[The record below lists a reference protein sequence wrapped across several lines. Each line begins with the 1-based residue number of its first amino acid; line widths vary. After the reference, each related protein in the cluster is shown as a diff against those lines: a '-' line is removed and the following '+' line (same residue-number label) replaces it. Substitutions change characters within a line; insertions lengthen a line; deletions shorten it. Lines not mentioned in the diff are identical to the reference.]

1 MNKLMP
7 IEFKTQRI
15 ITTKVLAEEFAASEK
30 NINDNF
36 SNNHTRFIE
45 GKHYFKLEG
54 QALKDFKNSLPDNI
68 GEPLKFAPKLILWTE
83 KGAARHAKILD
94 TDEAWEVYEELEE
107 TYFRVKEN
115 KPTCIEDV
123 LISQLQEMKALRG
136 EFQNIKIES
145 EKQKEEIEGIKDVI
159 TLEPNQWRKDTA
171 SLINKIATKLGGFE
185 HIKSIRE
192 EAYKLLDSSYGVSL
206 KSRLLN
212 KQKKMALEGVPKY
225 KIDKV
230 NCLDVIADDKKLI
243 NGYISIIGKL
253 AIKHGVKRET
263 V

>member
-1 MNKLMP
+1 MNKLIP
-7 IEFKTQRI
+7 VEFKTQRI
-15 ITTKVLAEEFAASEK
+15 ITTKVLAEEFGTEERR
-30 NINDNF
+30 ITENF
-36 SNNHTRFIE
+36 KRNEERFTE
-45 GKHYFKLEG
+45 GKHYILLQGELLREFKSEN
-54 QALKDFKNSLPDNI
+54 AESVSANVN
-68 GEPLKFAPKLILWTE
+68 KLYLWTE

-136 EFQNIKIES
+136 EFQSIKIES
-145 EKQKEEIEGIKDVI
+145 EKQKEELEGIKDVI

-253 AIKHGVKRET
+253 AIKNGVKREA